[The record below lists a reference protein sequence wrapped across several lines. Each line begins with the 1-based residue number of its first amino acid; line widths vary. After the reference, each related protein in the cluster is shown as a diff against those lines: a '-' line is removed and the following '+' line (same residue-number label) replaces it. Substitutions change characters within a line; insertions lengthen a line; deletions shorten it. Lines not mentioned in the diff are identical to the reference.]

1 MITTLETPR
10 RTRVAA
16 PRVRRRPAYLLGS
29 VCLAICAVMVAP
41 IVMSVLASLKPTAES
56 AATPPTY
63 LPHALSFDSYQRLWS
78 YQAGLPTYLV
88 NSLGTALVT
97 IALTLGLCVPAAYAL
112 SRFPVPAK
120 EPLFVVLLLA
130 LIVPYQ
136 ALLTPMFLMF
146 VQLGLN
152 NSLLGL
158 GILHTTIQLPFSL
171 YVLRNSFAAV
181 PRELEE
187 AAVMDGASSW
197 QMLVRIF
204 VPSAV
209 PAIVTVALF
218 AFITSWNEFLGAL
231 VMMNRGERFTLPV
244 ILAASRTETS
254 LGGTDWGMLQAGITV
269 SMIPCVLVYL
279 LLQRYYVSGLMSG
292 AVK

>member
-1 MITTLETPR
+1 VKSRSRYL
-10 RTRVAA
+10 VAA
-16 PRVRRRPAYLLGS
+16 
-29 VCLAICAVMVAP
+29 VCIAICTVMLMP
-41 IVMSVLASLKPTAES
+41 LVMSVLASVKSTAEA

-63 LPHALSFDSYQRLWS
+63 LPHGVSLDSYERLWS
-78 YQAGLPTYLV
+78 YQRGLPTYLA
-88 NSLGTALVT
+88 NSFGTAVLT
-97 IALTLGLCVPAAYAL
+97 IVLTLALTVPAAYAL
-112 SRFPVPAK
+112 ARFPIPGK
-120 EPLFVVLLLA
+120 ELIFVVLLLA

-146 VQLGLN
+146 ARLELTN
-152 NSLLGL
+152 TLLGL
-158 GILHTTIQLPFSL
+158 AILHTAIQLPFSV
-171 YVLRNSFAAV
+171 YILRNSFSAV

-187 AAVMDGASSW
+187 AAIVDGASSW
-197 QMLVRIF
+197 QILLRVF

-231 VMMNRGERFTLPV
+231 VMMSKSISFTLPL
-244 ILAASRTETS
+244 ILAAARTETS
-254 LGGTDWGMLQAGITV
+254 LGGTDWGMLQAGITISIV
-269 SMIPCVLVYL
+269 PCVLVYL